1 MNALTEMI
9 YCSSSRFMQAYRE
22 GATGM
27 DVLEKTKAI
36 KKSHR
41 VPLLLEQQPRE
52 AYSSNRV
59 QRVAKILAGRG

>member
-1 MNALTEMI
+1 
-9 YCSSSRFMQAYRE
+9 
-22 GATGM
+22 M
-27 DVLEKTKAI
+27 DVLQKTKAI

-59 QRVAKILAGRG
+59 QGIEGEGESDKEGARGGRLHEGESEISFL